1 MSVGKRITRFEDLEI
16 WKKARHLTSEVY
28 RVTSQGA
35 IRRHF
40 ALRDQL
46 QKSAISI
53 MSNIAEGF
61 ERDGN
66 REFIQALYIVK
77 GSSGELRSQLTIALD
92 QGFLNSAEF
101 KEFAEQIDHLN
112 RMIARLIQYLRSS
125 PFKGPKFVSEK

>member
-1 MSVGKRITRFEDLEI
+1 
-16 WKKARHLTSEVY
+16 
-28 RVTSQGA
+28 
-35 IRRHF
+35 
-40 ALRDQL
+40 
-46 QKSAISI
+46 